1 MNVPPPLPPVIPPPP
16 PPLPS
21 SKKPFAAQA
30 AQASLLAPL
39 AAVGVSIVVNAGMG
53 NQATPLV
60 KIITGSLCV
69 LLIVLGFVFGI
80 VALFGVR
87 RHGKKG
93 ILGRAVAGICINGI
107 LIAFMAV
114 SIPGFMKAAER
125 AKQMRQQQG
134 TEQQPTQP

>member
-1 MNVPPPLPPVIPPPP
+1 MNVPPPLPPVIPSPP

-21 SKKPFAAQA
+21 TRKPFAFQA

-39 AAVGVSIVVNAGMG
+39 TAVGVSIVVNAGMG

-87 RHGKKG
+87 RHGRKG
-93 ILGRAVAGICINGI
+93 IFGRAIAGVCVNGI

-114 SIPGFMKAAER
+114 SIPGFMQAAER
-125 AKQMRQQQG
+125 AKERQRQNSEQQQ
-134 TEQQPTQP
+134 TQP

>member
-1 MNVPPPLPPVIPPPP
+1 MDAPPIISPQPPPLPNA
-16 PPLPS
+16 
-21 SKKPFAAQA
+21 KKPFAFQA

-39 AAVGVSIVVNAGMG
+39 TAVGVSIVVNAGMG
-53 NQATPLV
+53 NQASPLV

-93 ILGRAVAGICINGI
+93 ILGRAIAGIAINGVI
-107 LIAFMAV
+107 IAFMII
-114 SIPGFMKAAER
+114 SIPMYMKAAER
-125 AKQMRQQQG
+125 AKEMQRQKMEQQQA
-134 TEQQPTQP
+134 QP

>member
-1 MNVPPPLPPVIPPPP
+1 MNSLPPVIPPQP

-39 AAVGVSIVVNAGMG
+39 TAVGVSIVVNVGIG
-53 NQATPLV
+53 NQASPLA

-69 LLIVLGFVFGI
+69 LLIVLGLVFGI

-87 RHGKKG
+87 HHGRKG
-93 ILGRAVAGICINGI
+93 ILGRAIAGVCINGI
-107 LIAFMAV
+107 LIALMAL

-125 AKQMRQQQG
+125 AKAMRQQQG
-134 TEQQPTQP
+134 AEQQPTQP